1 MTDTSSVAT
10 THPTTEPYP
19 VTAPL
24 NSPVPN
30 GAVSDSIPPEDDEP
44 YTIKCICAF
53 EDDDGNTVFCEGCE
67 TWQHIECYYHGRDV
81 PEVHNCVDCEP
92 RPLDGK
98 RATERQRRLRE
109 QSDGGDRKSKR
120 SGTKSQKKKA
130 KDHYDQVNGYHHR
143 SESNSR
149 DQPPAKKP
157 KTSHKPSG
165 SVGSLSG
172 APPLQPDSRK
182 RTGSISMSPTKS
194 SGPSIP
200 LYSSDFLHLYE
211 RDQKHVHMESNLFVN
226 LTLAADLASW
236 VKDPSALSR
245 VVNGRTQDVFTRSDA
260 SLDPT
265 RWPSLTLHSFTDTS
279 VEYDGKHPTFKVLR
293 TEEGVRNGAIVG
305 EVKGKIGL
313 LRDYCLDP
321 HNRWQELR
329 HPEPF
334 VFFHPQLPIY
344 IDSRDE
350 GTMLRYVRRSCHPNV
365 TMKTFIT
372 NEVEYHF
379 CFVAT
384 QDIPAHSEITAMW
397 YLDQQLVGSANGLMK
412 QESSDGVQDA
422 AAICLSNVLANFGGC
437 ACDLGEKCLLFHVD
451 RRSRPK
457 AIDSSTKQLNGKRK
471 KAKSKQNNSPLG
483 TGQATN
489 SRAGSEGVKNQH
501 DDDQAD
507 GRSTSGSARGQTRS
521 RDLTPTHQTQNDVLA
536 DSELSA
542 RDKRKIAAVEKKFEQ
557 LEQDQTARKKKRG
570 SGQST
575 QTTPTVAGSKQAC
588 YFANQGAQSKS
599 LHLDTGA
606 GRQSRSPPSRLSPG
620 SPSVAHNVSPRKTSG
635 SNTPVVRS
643 PLGRPQYVDSA
654 IQTDPDEHDVRYVPP
669 TPQPRR
675 SSFVPL
681 TQRLLKRCHEDRVKF
696 EEMGRQRDAFASS
709 TSSGSRPTSSSTA
722 SSDGIAGKPV
732 LNEKNDVEMKDVHA
746 GMTPS
751 QSGVSETGGQLASP
765 ESNSLSPSVPGSG
778 TKPPPP
784 PWPSTAAHNS
794 IITGQTANGVHSDH
808 DRPDAKTSTI
818 QLPPTTISSLPAA
831 STPGTTTPSL
841 PQSTSG
847 LESPLSQPGVQTP
860 GSGVAAPSPVKK
872 KLSLGDYLS
881 RRGNLTTTPTSEKT
895 QAQATTMLPPQKA
908 PVSQSPAASSPTPA
922 TKGTQVQTNATATVY
937 TEKRESPSPPDVP
950 MEDVA
955 EPPLS
960 PSVSSISP
968 LSRQPKIQPP
978 S

>member
-10 THPTTEPYP
+10 TQPTTEPYP

-24 NSPVPN
+24 NSPAPN
-30 GAVSDSIPPEDDEP
+30 GAVSDTIPPEDDEP

-67 TWQHIECYYHGRDV
+67 TWQHIECYYHGQEV

-109 QSDGGDRKSKR
+109 QLSDGGDRKSKR

-130 KDHYDQVNGYHHR
+130 KDHHDQVNGYHHR
-143 SESNSR
+143 SESSPR

-157 KTSHKPSG
+157 KTSHKPST
-165 SVGSLSG
+165 SVSSFSG
-172 APPLQPDSRK
+172 APALQPESRK
-182 RTGSISMSPTKS
+182 RSGSTTSPTKS
-194 SGPSIP
+194 SGPFIP
-200 LYSSDFLHLYE
+200 LYSSEFLHLYE
-211 RDQKHVHMESNLFVN
+211 RDRKHVHMESNLFVN

-236 VKDPSALSR
+236 VKDPAALAR
-245 VVNGRTQDVFTRSDA
+245 VVNGRSPQDVFTRSDA
-260 SLDPT
+260 SLDPST
-265 RWPSLTLHSFTDTS
+265 WPSLTLHSFTDTS
-279 VEYDGKHPTFKVLR
+279 VEVDGKHPTFKTLR
-293 TEEGVRNGAIVG
+293 TEEAIRKDTIVG

-321 HNRWQELR
+321 NNRWQELR

-334 VFFHPQLPIY
+334 VFFHPLLPIY

-350 GTMLRYVRRSCHPNV
+350 GTILRYIRRSCHPNV
-365 TMKTFIT
+365 TMKTYIT

-384 QDIPAHSEITAMW
+384 QDIPIHSEITAMW

-412 QESSDGVQDA
+412 PESSDGIQEA

-437 ACDLGEKCLLFHVD
+437 ACDLGSKCLLFRFD
-451 RRSRPK
+451 RRSIPK
-457 AIDSSTKQLNGKRK
+457 ATDSSTKQLNGKRK
-471 KAKSKQNNSPLG
+471 KAKSSKQTTSPPG

-489 SRAGSEGVKNQH
+489 SRAGSEGVKNQD

-507 GRSTSGSARGQTRS
+507 SRSTSGSARGQARS
-521 RDLTPTHQTQNDVLA
+521 RDLTPTQRTPSDLG

-557 LEQDQTARKKKRG
+557 LEQDQQSLQRKKKRSG
-570 SGQST
+570 GQSA
-575 QTTPTVAGSKQAC
+575 QTTPTVASSKQAG
-588 YFANQGAQSKS
+588 YFANHGIQSKS
-599 LHLDTGA
+599 LHWDTGTEH
-606 GRQSRSPPSRLSPG
+606 QSRSPPSHLSPS
-620 SPSVAHNVSPRKTSG
+620 SPQKASPRKTSE
-635 SNTPVVRS
+635 SNTPAVRS

-654 IQTDPDEHDVRYVPP
+654 IQTDPDENDVRYVPP
-669 TPQPRR
+669 TPPPPRR
-675 SSFVPL
+675 QSFVPL

-696 EEMGRQRDAFASS
+696 EEMCRQRDALASS
-709 TSSGSRPTSSSTA
+709 ASGGSRPSSSSAA
-722 SSDGIAGKPV
+722 SSDGTAGKPAA
-732 LNEKNDVEMKDVHA
+732 NEINDVEMKDVD
-746 GMTPS
+746 PS
-751 QSGVSETGGQLASP
+751 QSGSSGAGGPVVSS
-765 ESNSLSPSVPGSG
+765 ESHSLSPGTPDGV

-784 PWPSTAAHNS
+784 HPWPSTAAHNS
-794 IITGQTANGVHSDH
+794 IIPGQAPNGIHSDL
-808 DRPDAKTSTI
+808 DRPDAKNSTV
-818 QLPPTTISSLPAA
+818 QPPPTPMRPLPVP
-831 STPGTTTPSL
+831 STPGLATPS
-841 PQSTSG
+841 G
-847 LESPLSQPGVQTP
+847 FESSLSQPGIQTP

-881 RRGNLTTTPTSEKT
+881 RRGTLTTPTSEKT
-895 QAQATTMLPPQKA
+895 QAQVTAMPPPHKA
-908 PVSQSPAASSPTPA
+908 PASQSQAGSSPTLSA
-922 TKGTQVQTNATATVY
+922 KGAETQTPATATANA
-937 TEKRESPSPPDVP
+937 EKRESPSTPDVR
-950 MEDVA
+950 MKDVA
-955 EPPLS
+955 EPPLSS

-978 S
+978 SR